1 MTPELT
7 PSQTIG
13 PFFHF
18 SLSYKGGE
26 RLVSPEDP
34 DAVRITGT
42 IYDGDGAPVPD
53 AMVEIWQTNRAGRYA
68 HPEDQREDLPL
79 EEDFTGFG
87 RCSTDSEGRYEFVT
101 VKPGVVPNPDGQLQA
116 PHILMSIFSRGLLKQ
131 LVTRVYFPDEEDA
144 NATDPVLNLV
154 EDPAERST
162 LIAQQVDGALELDIH
177 LQGDQQTVF
186 FDV

>member
-18 SLSYKGGE
+18 SLPYEEGE
-26 RLVSPEDP
+26 HLVSPEDP
-34 DAVRITGT
+34 DAVRIVGT
-42 IYDGDGAPVPD
+42 IYDGEGAPVTD
-53 AMVEIWQTNRAGRYA
+53 AMVEIWQANRAGRYA
-68 HPEDQREDLPL
+68 HPEDRRDELPL
-79 EEDFTGFG
+79 ENDFTGFG

-101 VKPGVVPNPDGQLQA
+101 VKPGVVPDPEGQPQA
-116 PHILMSIFSRGLLKQ
+116 PHILVSIFSRGLLKR

-144 NATDPVLNLV
+144 NGTDPVLSLV
-154 EDPAERST
+154 EDSAKRST
-162 LIAQQVDGALELDIH
+162 LIARQLDNALELDVH